1 MRFGDHICPE
11 DYDAMQPKRLIF
23 ARQSYL
29 PTWMKAICLVG
40 FVAFAVLWCL

>member
-1 MRFGDHICPE
+1 MEYTPE

-23 ARQSYL
+23 VKPSML
-29 PTWMKAICLVG
+29 PTWMKAVAFVG